1 MKTISDHT
9 PLVVPF
15 NFEANMHS
23 QTDRISIIK
32 IERKKK
38 KNKCTSF
45 TIKSIKLHYDVYIQ
59 SYFPKP
65 IRESTI
71 TACFISLVMDYIHNP
86 LYVILLLNIFFSPFI
101 LLLKH
106 FFSLENFLHI
116 VALLLLLADHFA
128 TVIIATDVVCLFF
141 ISLSCVK

>member
-9 PLVVPF
+9 PLVMLF
-15 NFEANMHS
+15 NFDANMHS
-23 QTDRISIIK
+23 QNDRISLIK
-32 IERKKK
+32 IEWKKRKK

-45 TIKSIKLHYDVYIQ
+45 TIKSIKLPYDVYIQ

-86 LYVILLLNIFFSPFI
+86 LYVILLLNIFFS
-101 LLLKH
+101 
-106 FFSLENFLHI
+106 LENFLHI

-128 TVIIATDVVCLFF
+128 TVIIETDVVCLFLF
-141 ISLSCVK
+141 LCHV

>member
-9 PLVVPF
+9 PLVMLF
-15 NFEANMHS
+15 NFDANMHS
-23 QTDRISIIK
+23 QNDRISLMK
-32 IERKKK
+32 IERKKRK
-38 KNKCTSF
+38 KKYKCTSF
-45 TIKSIKLHYDVYIQ
+45 TIKSIKLPYDVYIQ

-86 LYVILLLNIFFSPFI
+86 LYVILLLKLFF
-101 LLLKH
+101 LA
-106 FFSLENFLHI
+106 NFLHI

-128 TVIIATDVVCLFF
+128 TVIIATDVVCLFLF
-141 ISLSCVK
+141 LCHV